1 MTVQIYQGDCRQQLF
16 NLDPN
21 TVDSVVTDPPYG
33 LSFMGKAWDYDVP
46 DVEVWKQC
54 YRVLKPG
61 GHLLAFFGSR
71 TYHRGVIPIEDAGFE
86 IRDQMMWLYGS
97 GFPKSHNVSL
107 AIDKMK
113 GAEREVVDVK
123 GQRANSGSGIYNFNN
138 PSKVAEFYEGGWND
152 TYEVTAASSDEAKQ
166 WDGWGTTLKPGHE
179 PIVLARKPFDGT
191 VAMNVL
197 AHGTGAI
204 NIDGCRTQEGKF
216 PANVM
221 HDGLHEEWAEY
232 FYCPKA
238 NKGDRNEGLEHLPDK
253 QLPGVDGESYM
264 GMTSEGRKQ
273 TAKNI
278 HPTVKPNELMRYLC
292 RLITPPGGTVLDPFT
307 GSGSTGKAAKM
318 EGFSFV
324 GCELDP
330 EYVEIARA
338 RANYEPPQRSIF

>member
-97 GFPKSHNVSL
+97 GFPKSHNVSI

-166 WDGWGTTLKPGHE
+166 WDGWGTCLKPGHE
-179 PIVLARKPFDGT
+179 PIVLARKPFEGT
-191 VAMNVL
+191 VAQNVL
-197 AHGTGAI
+197 DHGTGAI

-238 NKGDRNEGLEHLPDK
+238 SKGDRNEGLEHLEDK
-253 QLPGVDGESYM
+253 PIVTP
-264 GMTSEGRKQ
+264 MTSVDPTERRLEQK
-273 TAKNI
+273 AKNI

-292 RLITPPGGTVLDPFT
+292 RLVTPPGGTVLDPFT

-338 RANYEPPQRSIF
+338 RANYEAPQRSIF

>member
-1 MTVQIYQGDCRQQLF
+1 MSVQIYQGDCREQMHHI
-16 NLDPN
+16 DPS

-33 LSFMGKAWDYDVP
+33 LSFMGNAWDYDVP

-54 YRVLKPG
+54 FRVLKPG
-61 GHLLAFFGSR
+61 GYLLAFFGSR

-113 GAEREVVDVK
+113 GAEREVVGVK
-123 GQRANSGSGIYNFNN
+123 GQLSASGSGIYGYNK
-138 PSKVAEFYEGGWND
+138 PRAELYEGGWTD
-152 TYEVTAASSDEAKQ
+152 TYDVTEPATDEAKQ
-166 WDGWGTTLKPGHE
+166 WNGWGTCLKPGHE

-191 VAMNVL
+191 VAKNVL
-197 AHGTGAI
+197 DHGTGAI
-204 NIDGCRTQEGKF
+204 NIDGCRYNDGKF

-238 NKGDRNEGLEHLPDK
+238 NKHDRNEGLDDLDDK
-253 QLPGVDGESYM
+253 QLPGVDGDSYM
-264 GMTSEGRKQ
+264 GMTSDGRKQ

-292 RLITPPGGTVLDPFT
+292 RLVTPPGGIVLDPFT
-307 GSGSTGKAAKM
+307 GSGSTGKAASM
-318 EGFSFV
+318 EGFSFI
-324 GCELDP
+324 GCELNP

-338 RANYEPPQRSIF
+338 RATYELPQRSIF